1 MTKRKS
7 SNNRTL
13 PTCILL
19 GLICG
24 LSVLSNTLNPVS
36 FLIFNIASAISI
48 VFINLLQLISLPIIF
63 TAIVNTISGLKDF
76 DELKTI
82 GAKVLRYTMIT
93 TLIAASV
100 SLMLVVIL
108 DPANSVNHV
117 THTTSETSVNL
128 AENNYLDHLAQVV
141 PSNFVQTFSDNN
153 VIGILIIA
161 TSLGLAI
168 LSLPPKKQSVL
179 HDFFSSAYA
188 AIFQI
193 TVWILKLV
201 PIAIWAFMA
210 LFIRDL
216 IQGDLQMGFLS
227 TYLLCVIGANLIQ
240 AGIIL
245 PGLLVLKGIAPMP
258 VLRSMMPAL
267 QVAFWSKSSS
277 SALPVAISNA
287 VEANIPKR
295 IANIAL
301 PLCITINMNAC
312 AAFILITVLF
322 VSGSEGLIFSAYELI
337 AWILIATIA
346 AVGNAGVPMG
356 CFFLSGALLTSLNI
370 PLDMMGYILPF
381 YMLIDMLESAIN
393 VWSDACV
400 TFSVAQDLKEE
411 KTNTSPSL
419 ETPNIS

>member
-13 PTCILL
+13 PTSILL

-82 GAKVLRYTMIT
+82 GAKVLQYTVIT

-100 SLMLVVIL
+100 SLLLVVVL
-108 DPANSVNHV
+108 DPANSVNQL
-117 THTTSETSVNL
+117 THTIGEPSVNI
-128 AENNYLDHLAQVV
+128 ADNNYLDHLGHVI

-168 LSLPPKKQSVL
+168 LSLPQKKQSVL

-227 TYLLCVIGANLIQ
+227 TYLLCVIGANMIQ
-240 AGIIL
+240 ACIIL
-245 PGLLVLKGIAPMP
+245 PGLLILKGIAPMQ
-258 VLRSMMPAL
+258 VFRSVMPAL

-287 VEANIPKR
+287 IQANVPKR
-295 IANIAL
+295 IANISL

-356 CFFLSGALLTSLNI
+356 CFFLSGALLTSLNVPI
-370 PLDMMGYILPF
+370 DIMGYILPF

-411 KTNTSPSL
+411 KVSTSPSF
-419 ETPNIS
+419 ETPNTS